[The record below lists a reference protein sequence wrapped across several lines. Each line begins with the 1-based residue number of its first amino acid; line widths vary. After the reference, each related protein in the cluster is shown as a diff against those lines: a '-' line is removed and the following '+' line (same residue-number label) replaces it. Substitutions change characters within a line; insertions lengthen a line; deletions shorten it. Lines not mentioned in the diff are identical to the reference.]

1 MTSNTKR
8 SPRQRG
14 STIVE
19 TAIVLLTLIVVLVGI
34 ADFAVF
40 LHLHQAITERTRD
53 AVRTAAIEDLDEA
66 AIKYMIAYGAPSI
79 TANEPPPGYF
89 GMSPKNIA
97 VEIKDR
103 GLTSQR
109 VMVKVS
115 GIPFP
120 IVSPLISG
128 KGSNLPIRVSVPLE
142 LP

>member
-8 SPRQRG
+8 SRRQRG

-34 ADFAVF
+34 ADFAAF
-40 LHLHQAITERTRD
+40 LHLHQAITERTRH

-79 TANEPPPGYF
+79 AVNEPPTGYF
-89 GMSPKNIA
+89 GMSPKHIA